1 MPRNGQSR
9 RGNDVSATIASMIP
23 EAAPLD
29 MPPEV
34 DAQQQRLAA
43 VQAQLEQHPYIN
55 WGMRLP
61 SLKRRTRSIQ
71 LQAEIAEQAQ
81 LISSPNATGRN
92 FNTN

>member
-1 MPRNGQSR
+1 
-9 RGNDVSATIASMIP
+9 MIP

-61 SLKRRTRSIQ
+61 SSN
-71 LQAEIAEQAQ
+71 AEPEAYNCKQK
-81 LISSPNATGRN
+81 
-92 FNTN
+92 